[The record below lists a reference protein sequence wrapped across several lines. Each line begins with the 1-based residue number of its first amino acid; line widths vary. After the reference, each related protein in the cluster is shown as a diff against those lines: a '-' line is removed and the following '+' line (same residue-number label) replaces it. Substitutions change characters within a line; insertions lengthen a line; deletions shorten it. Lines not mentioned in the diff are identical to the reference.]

1 MLRFP
6 SSSPVRPEVNII
18 DVIGTN
24 GGIRGAA
31 QFEKTSA
38 CSTYPLK
45 REDIGKELGNLISS
59 AVWVNGKKVAES
71 HGLRLPDHGR
81 IGLQMHSDGRVEY
94 LDPKIRLLRSPLK
107 K

>member
-1 MLRFP
+1 
-6 SSSPVRPEVNII
+6 
-18 DVIGTN
+18 
-24 GGIRGAA
+24 
-31 QFEKTSA
+31 
-38 CSTYPLK
+38 
-45 REDIGKELGNLISS
+45 LISS